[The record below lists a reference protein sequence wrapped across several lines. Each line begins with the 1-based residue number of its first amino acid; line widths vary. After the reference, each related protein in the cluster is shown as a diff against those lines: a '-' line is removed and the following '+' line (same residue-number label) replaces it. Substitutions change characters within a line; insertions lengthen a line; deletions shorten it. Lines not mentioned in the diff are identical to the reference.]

1 MVLIC
6 ISLFINDVEHPFKY
20 LLPFVCLLWK
30 TVQFLSSFL
39 MFVISIVFLLLS
51 CLNSLYILNINPF
64 WLYDLQI
71 FSPIQ

>member
-6 ISLFINDVEHPFKY
+6 ISLFINDEHPFKY

-39 MFVISIVFLLLS
+39 MFVISVVFLLLS
-51 CLNSLYILNINPF
+51 CMNSLYILKINPF
-64 WLYDLQI
+64 WLYNLQI